1 MEDNVTIVTI
11 QLPTQ
16 HHITTAQHNTAAQHN
31 AIKHK
36 AKLQFNQFSTD
47 GGL

>member
-11 QLPTQ
+11 QLQ
-16 HHITTAQHNTAAQHN
+16 HNSTAQHN
-31 AIKHK
+31 
-36 AKLQFNQFSTD
+36 AKLNSNLIKSLMMAD